1 MAVRIQFRRGSSSQ
15 WTSANPTLSA
25 GEFGF
30 ETDTGLFKIGD
41 GTNTWDDLVYPASG
55 TITEVV
61 AGTGLTGGGTN
72 GSVTLNID
80 TSIYV
85 SPQVVDAKGDILVG
99 TAADTVS
106 RLAVGSNDQILVA
119 DSSQSTGLRWKTP
132 DPIPEVVW
140 DGDQNILAIAI
151 FN

>member
-1 MAVRIQFRRGSSSQ
+1 MAVRIQFRRGSASE

-41 GTNTWDDLVYPASG
+41 GVNLWDDLVYPASG

-61 AGTGLTGGGTN
+61 AGTGLTGGGVT
-72 GSVTLNID
+72 GSVTLSVD
-80 TSIYV
+80 SSIYI
-85 SPQVVDAKGDILVG
+85 SPTVVDAKGDLIVG
-99 TAADTVS
+99 TAADTVG
-106 RLAVGSNDQILVA
+106 RLARSTTDGQVLTVNTST
-119 DSSQSTGLRWKTP
+119 STGLEWATP
-132 DPIPEVVW
+132 EEVPAV
-140 DGDQNILAIAI
+140 DGDQIILSTTV

>member
-1 MAVRIQFRRGSSSQ
+1 MAVRIQFRRGSASE

-41 GTNTWDDLVYPASG
+41 GVNLWDDLVYPASG

-61 AGTGLTGGGTN
+61 AGTGLTGGGVT
-72 GSVTLNID
+72 GSVTLSVD
-80 TSIYV
+80 SSIYI
-85 SPQVVDAKGDILVG
+85 SPAVVDAKGDLIVG
-99 TAADTVS
+99 TAADTVG
-106 RLAVGSNDQILVA
+106 RLARSTTDGQVLTVNTST
-119 DSSQSTGLRWKTP
+119 STGLEWATP
-132 DPIPEVVW
+132 EEVPAV
-140 DGDQNILAIAI
+140 DGDQIILSTTV